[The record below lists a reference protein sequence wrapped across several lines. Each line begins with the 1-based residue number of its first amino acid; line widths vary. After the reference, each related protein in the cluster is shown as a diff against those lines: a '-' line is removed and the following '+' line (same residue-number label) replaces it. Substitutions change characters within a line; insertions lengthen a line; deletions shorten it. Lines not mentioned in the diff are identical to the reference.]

1 MSDSSITIIK
11 QIVIVMIKVST
22 TAHGC
27 QCPLAIKPDFLDAQ
41 LNLGNAL
48 ADQGKHE
55 EAISVWQTILADKP
69 DYAQAWN
76 NIGNA
81 LRELG
86 RLKESEEACRKAVAL
101 DPKMVFAM
109 NNLGNVLRDQGNPEE
124 AETLFRK
131 AISLKPDYA
140 EAQNNLGV
148 CLIDQQRYEEAATA
162 LRYAIAFRP
171 DYGDAHGNLCL
182 ALLELGEIDDAQDH
196 AQRAIMLKPKSA
208 QAYAEL
214 SDVLFA
220 ADRMDE
226 AQMALEEALLLS
238 PESPRVYLKLSA
250 VLERANR
257 IEEALEAIDKA
268 VALNPEMP
276 EAYLRKGM
284 VYFLTNRLGE
294 ARAAVLHAIDM
305 KPDMAL
311 AYATMAEICQ
321 SEGKTEESIEYIRKG
336 LTITKTL
343 PSLYYALGKAKKYKA
358 QDDED
363 LIDLCALLNDAE
375 RKGTQYMISL
385 YFALSKAYED
395 IGDHKQSFAYLKMGN
410 DAKRRT
416 ISYSTPL
423 SREGYGQIKAA
434 YTKDAIKS
442 FEGLGYDSDIPV
454 FIIGMPRSG
463 TTLTE
468 QIISSHP
475 SVYGAG
481 ELVELSLTERQ
492 MGLLTTEN
500 AHEFGKTYV
509 DMIKRLDPTGN
520 AKRITDKMP
529 GNYARLGEIV
539 CTMPNAKIIHCR
551 RDPIDTCLSCYKQ
564 LFARG
569 QYWSYNLEE
578 LADQYKMYEDIMA
591 HWRTVLPG
599 RFIEVDY
606 EETVNNLEGVA
617 RRLIDYIELPWDEA
631 CLKPHEQKRAV
642 LTASKMQVIKPVYT
656 SSVQSW
662 KKYEDELQPL
672 IERLRA

>member
-1 MSDSSITIIK
+1 
-11 QIVIVMIKVST
+11 
-22 TAHGC
+22 
-27 QCPLAIKPDFLDAQ
+27 
-41 LNLGNAL
+41 
-48 ADQGKHE
+48 
-55 EAISVWQTILADKP
+55 
-69 DYAQAWN
+69 
-76 NIGNA
+76 
-81 LRELG
+81 
-86 RLKESEEACRKAVAL
+86 
-101 DPKMVFAM
+101 
-109 NNLGNVLRDQGNPEE
+109 
-124 AETLFRK
+124 
-131 AISLKPDYA
+131 
-140 EAQNNLGV
+140 
-148 CLIDQQRYEEAATA
+148 
-162 LRYAIAFRP
+162 
-171 DYGDAHGNLCL
+171 
-182 ALLELGEIDDAQDH
+182 
-196 AQRAIMLKPKSA
+196 
-208 QAYAEL
+208 
-214 SDVLFA
+214 
-220 ADRMDE
+220 
-226 AQMALEEALLLS
+226 
-238 PESPRVYLKLSA
+238 
-250 VLERANR
+250 
-257 IEEALEAIDKA
+257 
-268 VALNPEMP
+268 
-276 EAYLRKGM
+276 
-284 VYFLTNRLGE
+284 
-294 ARAAVLHAIDM
+294 
-305 KPDMAL
+305 
-311 AYATMAEICQ
+311 
-321 SEGKTEESIEYIRKG
+321 
-336 LTITKTL
+336 
-343 PSLYYALGKAKKYKA
+343 
-358 QDDED
+358 
-363 LIDLCALLNDAE
+363 
-375 RKGTQYMISL
+375 MISL